1 MAARFVRALSLIL
14 ALTASLLLS
23 AGASAQTRIAVVK
36 ESGAVMRSGDMP
48 RFYRVAD
55 LPPGTL
61 VEVLGEVD
69 GWSQVIYPEGLN
81 VYVEASKVTK
91 IDDRTLELT
100 EPSTLLAPSALLGAS
115 GSWCALYDK
124 PLPAGTRLELV
135 EAAVGLN
142 QKVTKYLVRPP
153 ADRPARGF
161 VRSDELRNPTP
172 AELAAYQAQQPAP
185 ASQTKPAPEPKPKAE
200 PKPPSESAKPEP
212 APAPTEPETIAYEGV
227 DTSLLSPMVTAPLP
241 PVQGS
246 PADVLAVDSGDPS
259 DASAAKPDL
268 TTLTLVQLNTAF
280 EELRALPRDEMD
292 AGLEELLAECRRAV
306 TKLADDPDLV
316 EAINQRI
323 QWLEL
328 RIKLRDQRRQIEQT
342 LAQADQ
348 RNSELSEQVRAWQ
361 SSRSY
366 TLIGRVAP
374 STLYDGKRLPL
385 MYRVESLDG
394 PGFQR
399 TIGYLRPPEGENFE
413 QYVGAIVGVIGQ
425 TTYDDALGVRIIK
438 PERIDLMN
446 NH

>member
-1 MAARFVRALSLIL
+1 MAARLVRALSLIL

-55 LPPGTL
+55 LAPGTF
-61 VEVLGEVD
+61 VDVLAEAD
-69 GWSQVIYPEGLN
+69 GWSQVVYPEGLN
-81 VYVEASKVTK
+81 VYVEASKVRK

-100 EPSTLLAPSALLGAS
+100 EPSALLAPSALLGAS

-124 PLPAGTRLELV
+124 PLPAGTRLELI
-135 EAAVGLN
+135 EAAVGFN

-172 AELAAYQAQQPAP
+172 AELAAHRAQMPAP
-185 ASQTKPAPEPKPKAE
+185 ASQTEPAPEPKPKAE
-200 PKPPSESAKPEP
+200 PMPQSEP
-212 APAPTEPETIAYEGV
+212 APAERSPAKIAYEGV
-227 DTSLLSPMVTAPLP
+227 DASLLSPMVTGPLP

-246 PADVLAVDSGDPS
+246 PADVLAVDGGGPS
-259 DASAAKPDL
+259 DGSVSKPDL

-280 EELRALPRDEMD
+280 EELRALPRDRMD

-306 TKLADDPDLV
+306 TKVADDPELV

-328 RIKLRDQRRQIEQT
+328 RIRLRDQRRQIEQT

-348 RNSELSEQVRAWQ
+348 RTSELSEKVRAWQ

-399 TIGYLRPPEGENFE
+399 TIGYLRPPEGENYE
-413 QYVGAIVGVIGQ
+413 RYVGAVVGVIGQ
-425 TTYDDALGVRIIK
+425 TAFDDALGVRIIK
-438 PERIDLMN
+438 PERIDLMEN
-446 NH
+446 R